1 MQLGKNPDPLPA
13 LVEFMLSITAVDPRT
28 TITQA
33 STGQPG
39 VAPGPSPTPPGST
52 QSISVLARTV

>member
-1 MQLGKNPDPLPA
+1 MQLGQNPDPLPA

-28 TITQA
+28 MIAQA

-39 VAPGPSPTPPGST
+39 VASGPSPTPPGYT
-52 QSISVLARTV
+52 QSISFLACTV